1 MAALT
6 EERDTPRRGENS
18 VADLETIKL
27 AASTKIY
34 AGSLVCKNATGNAV
48 PGTAATTLVAM
59 GRAEY
64 TVDNSTGL
72 VDTKSIDVRP
82 GTFRWGNSSAGDL
95 IAKADVGTI
104 CYVVDDQ
111 TVAKTSGGSTRSVA
125 GKVVEVDSL
134 GVWVRTGIGLALT

>member
-1 MAALT
+1 MALT
-6 EERDTPRRGENS
+6 AGRDTPRRGENS

-27 AASTKIY
+27 AASTTIY
-34 AGSLVCKNATGNAV
+34 AGALVCKNAAGNAV
-48 PGTAATTLVAM
+48 PGAIATTLVAM
-59 GRAEY
+59 GRAEF

-82 GTFRWGNSSAGDL
+82 GTFRWNNSASTDA
-95 IAKADVGTI
+95 ITKAEIGTI
-104 CYVVDDQ
+104 CYVIDDE
-111 TVAKTSGGSTRSVA
+111 TVAKTSNSSTRSVA